1 MNKKMKKMIGLAA
14 FSGAAAAAGFFASR
28 VRRYKGKHVRDGM
41 ANDEIGLPMLE
52 EKHACAEE
60 KPPCADEISDFSGV
74 DARDA
79 ARNILDSARTAEI
92 SRLDEGGMKAAE
104 DLLSAYIGFLR
115 EEAPSREQNLATL
128 LLLLVNSED
137 HGQDAVFQMIED
149 ATDAM
154 PYEEMMSCR
163 YYDDYQDYW
172 LWNGDTKA
180 VILACQKAVAY
191 VLAECSSADGGVE
204 WD

>member
-1 MNKKMKKMIGLAA
+1 MIALAFNPSQLVTRTENKFLLILR
-14 FSGAAAAAGFFASR
+14 FHFISG
-28 VRRYKGKHVRDGM
+28 
-41 ANDEIGLPMLE
+41 
-52 EKHACAEE
+52 
-60 KPPCADEISDFSGV
+60 FSGV
-74 DARDA
+74 DVRDA

-172 LWNGDTKA
+172 LWNGDTKV

-191 VLAECSSADGGVE
+191 VLAECSSADGGAE
-204 WD
+204 CD

>member
-1 MNKKMKKMIGLAA
+1 MNKKMKKMIGLVA
-14 FSGAAAAAGFFASR
+14 FSGAAAAAGFFAGC
-28 VRRYKGKHVRDGM
+28 VRRYKGKHVRDDM
-41 ANDEIGLPMLE
+41 PNDEIALPMLE
-52 EKHACAEE
+52 EKH
-60 KPPCADEISDFSGV
+60 PCADEISGFSGV
-74 DARDA
+74 DVRDA
-79 ARNILDSARTAEI
+79 ARNILDSAKTAEI
-92 SRLDEGGMKAAE
+92 SRLDEEGMKAAE

-128 LLLLVNSED
+128 LLLLVNTEG

-191 VLAECSSADGGVE
+191 VLAECSSADGGAE

>member
-14 FSGAAAAAGFFASR
+14 FSGAAAATGFVAGC

-41 ANDEIGLPMLE
+41 PNDEIGLPMLE
-52 EKHACAEE
+52 EKHACA
-60 KPPCADEISDFSGV
+60 DEISDFSGV
-74 DARDA
+74 DVRDA
-79 ARNILDSARTAEI
+79 ARNILYSARTAEI
-92 SRLDEGGMKAAE
+92 SLLDEGGIKAAE

-172 LWNGDTKA
+172 L
-180 VILACQKAVAY
+180 
-191 VLAECSSADGGVE
+191 
-204 WD
+204 